1 MSKVQ
6 QLIFSKILSTVT
18 LHSHFNKALTFENF
32 VQKDEMMSKVQQ
44 LQQQY
49 LALNQELIKLRAW
62 AEEVKTEKERKEG
75 SSTSTAGH
83 TVRVQ
88 SSDGDGKGG
97 DGIGGQGKGGQG
109 KGGQG
114 RSTALYLRSQAP
126 TAASVF
132 GCRV

>member
-1 MSKVQ
+1 
-6 QLIFSKILSTVT
+6 
-18 LHSHFNKALTFENF
+18 
-32 VQKDEMMSKVQQ
+32 MSKVQQ

-97 DGIGGQGKGGQG
+97 DGKGGQG
-109 KGGQG
+109 KGG
-114 RSTALYLRSQAP
+114 
-126 TAASVF
+126 
-132 GCRV
+132 